1 VIVEVIAV
9 GTELLIG
16 QIINSNTAAIGSRL
30 AEEGFDAHYQVTV
43 GDNLDRLADA
53 IRTALGRADA
63 VVMTGGIG
71 PTQDDM
77 TREAIC
83 EVTGAAMA
91 RDEAHAAKIHDRLMK
106 TRGYVAENTLRMSDY
121 PAGSEP
127 LPNRKGVAL
136 GVAIEHEGRW
146 IFAMPGVPSEMIPML
161 EEEVMPRLREASGEP
176 AVLKSRVIRTWGYG
190 ESQVAEILDDL
201 YESANPSVAFLI
213 NAAEVRIRISAKAAS
228 DAAAAKMIAGVEA
241 TVVERLG
248 DAIFAYDDDVIE
260 TIVVALLAERGWT
273 IATVESSTLGMVATQ
288 ISATPGGPAVFAG
301 GRVVRAGAPPLDVER
316 RALELLEEAPPADVA
331 VAISEISAGADAAGE
346 TSSRLVGVA
355 VRTPERTMAR
365 TVGLL
370 GDDERARRF
379 SVPGALHAVRLA
391 VSGAWWEQ

>member
-1 VIVEVIAV
+1 
-9 GTELLIG
+9 
-16 QIINSNTAAIGSRL
+16 
-30 AEEGFDAHYQVTV
+30 
-43 GDNLDRLADA
+43 
-53 IRTALGRADA
+53 
-63 VVMTGGIG
+63 
-71 PTQDDM
+71 
-77 TREAIC
+77 
-83 EVTGAAMA
+83 
-91 RDEAHAAKIHDRLMK
+91 
-106 TRGYVAENTLRMSDY
+106 
-121 PAGSEP
+121 
-127 LPNRKGVAL
+127 
-136 GVAIEHEGRW
+136 
-146 IFAMPGVPSEMIPML
+146 MIPML

-228 DAAAAKMIAGVEA
+228 DAAAAEMIAGVEA

-260 TIVVALLAERGWT
+260 TIVVALLVARGWT
-273 IATVESSTLGMVATQ
+273 IATVESSTLGMIATQ

-301 GRVVRAGAPPLDVER
+301 GRVVRAGEPPTDVER
-316 RALELLEEAPPADVA
+316 RALDLLEEAPPADVV

-370 GDDERARRF
+370 GDDDRARRF
-379 SVPGALHAVRLA
+379 SVPGALHAVRLSL
-391 VSGAWWEQ
+391 SGAWWEQ

>member
-1 VIVEVIAV
+1 MIVEVIAV

-16 QIINSNTAAIGSRL
+16 QIINSNVAAIGSRL

-53 IRTALGRADA
+53 IRTALDRADA

-71 PTQDDM
+71 PTPDDM

-83 EVTGAAMA
+83 AVTGSGML
-91 RDEAHAAKIHDRLMK
+91 RDEAHAAKIHDRLLK
-106 TRGYVAENTLRMSDY
+106 TRGYVAENTLRMADY
-121 PAGSEP
+121 PQGAQP
-127 LPNRKGVAL
+127 LPNRVGVAL
-136 GVAIEHEGRW
+136 GVAMEQQGKW
-146 IFAMPGVPSEMIPML
+146 IFAMPGVPTEMIPML

-228 DAAAAKMIAGVEA
+228 HAAAAKMIAGVEA
-241 TVVERLG
+241 TIVERLG

-260 TIVVALLAERGWT
+260 TIVVALLAEQSWN

-288 ISATPGGPAVFAG
+288 ISATPGGPALFAG
-301 GRVVRAGAPPLDVER
+301 GRVVRPSEPPGDVEQ
-316 RALELLEEAPPADVA
+316 RALDLLEEAPPADVA